1 MTTGRSLVAAVLAM
15 TLAGVRV
22 AAGLNALGI
31 ITEADGAYLGGRHVS
46 TGTTVYD
53 GDRLATEPD
62 GLLRLRSGAAMF
74 YLPGDSQVTLRNEPS
89 EEKGTLMD
97 LTAGT
102 LVFSTAQAAATEI
115 RASKASI
122 RPAAD
127 MPTVGQITAVAPKLL
142 YVYARRNSLR
152 FSYHDESEI
161 IAEGESYRVVLDPTE
176 DDTAAKP
183 DSERPERKPRRRR
196 SCSQVHCSSHRRAL
210 GKPLP
215 ALVFHPAPQRRGHS
229 GSRPLCFR
237 ENGQRSQFLFGG
249 P

>member
-1 MTTGRSLVAAVLAM
+1 MRLVLMRWVSSP
-15 TLAGVRV
+15 T
-22 AAGLNALGI
+22 
-31 ITEADGAYLGGRHVS
+31 ADGAYLGGRHVS

-196 SCSQVHCSSHRRAL
+196 
-210 GKPLP
+210 
-215 ALVFHPAPQRRGHS
+215 RG
-229 GSRPLCFR
+229 
-237 ENGQRSQFLFGG
+237 FLFFLIAAGAAAAAAGG
-249 P
+249 AAARSTAHPIVEHSESPFQP

>member
-1 MTTGRSLVAAVLAM
+1 MMTGRLLVAVVVTMA
-15 TLAGVRV
+15 LAGIPVPARV
-22 AAGLNALGI
+22 GALGL
-31 ITEADGAYLGGRHVS
+31 ITEADGAYLGDRHVS

-53 GDRLATEPD
+53 GDCLSTEPG

-74 YLPGDSQVTLRNEPS
+74 YLPGDSQVTLRTEPDK
-89 EEKGTLMD
+89 EKGTLMD

-102 LVFSTAQAAATEI
+102 LVFSTARAAATEI
-115 RASKASI
+115 HASKASI

-161 IAEGESYRVVLDPTE
+161 IVEGESYRVVLDPID

-183 DSERPERKPRRRR
+183 DSERSGKKPSRRRR
-196 SCSQVHCSSHRRAL
+196 GFLFFLIGA
-210 GKPLP
+210 GAIAAAAAGGGP
-215 ALVFHPAPQRRGHS
+215 ALS
-229 GSRPLCFR
+229 TSRPIVEHSESPF
-237 ENGQRSQFLFGG
+237 Q